1 MSYQILSTL
10 LMERDNK
17 VKGRLYHNTQI
28 LLAYNSNRIEGT
40 RLSEEQTRSIFET
53 KSFIADKEEIIFPDD
68 IIETKNHFK
77 AFDYLLDVADATLSE
92 EIIKRFHFI
101 IKNGTEVAEQEWFNV
116 GEYKKLA
123 NTIGSITET
132 TSPEN
137 VKKEIASLL
146 IEYNKKEF
154 IKEKDIIDFH
164 YKFEK
169 IHPFQDG
176 NGRVGRLIMFK
187 ECLKHKV
194 VPFIIDVNHELFYK
208 RGLAE
213 YHNEKG
219 YLIDTCLDTQD
230 KYKALCD
237 MLDVSYKLNKTSLA
251 EKFEKKQEENPTAF
265 STEEKKENKSKHK
278 NLIK

>member
-53 KSFIADKEEIIFPDD
+53 ISFIADKEEIIFPDD

-154 IKEKDIIDFH
+154 IKENDIIDFH

>member
-101 IKNGTEVAEQEWFNV
+101 ISILSIKSRIPNYYFFHTYHFMSLPYL
-116 GEYKKLA
+116 EYLHL
-123 NTIGSITET
+123 S
-132 TSPEN
+132 
-137 VKKEIASLL
+137 
-146 IEYNKKEF
+146 
-154 IKEKDIIDFH
+154 
-164 YKFEK
+164 
-169 IHPFQDG
+169 
-176 NGRVGRLIMFK
+176 
-187 ECLKHKV
+187 
-194 VPFIIDVNHELFYK
+194 
-208 RGLAE
+208 
-213 YHNEKG
+213 
-219 YLIDTCLDTQD
+219 
-230 KYKALCD
+230 
-237 MLDVSYKLNKTSLA
+237 
-251 EKFEKKQEENPTAF
+251 
-265 STEEKKENKSKHK
+265 
-278 NLIK
+278 